1 MIEEENYKKIQYRI
15 NEVEEEIRRLGTI
28 LKIVMLILGI
38 LSNIVISV
46 VLSKW

>member
-46 VLSKW
+46 VLSK